1 VEYSEIQTR
10 PIIMPIKQEQFDR
23 LIHDLRR
30 IEKVI
35 EIIADESNEQKRKTI
50 ADLLRQEF
58 DRLFSDILEE
68 KEKL

>member
-1 VEYSEIQTR
+1 
-10 PIIMPIKQEQFDR
+10 MPIKQEQFDR